1 MFSFQL
7 LCLFF
12 APIRPPVI
20 ANANAVYSLG
30 GKEMKNLYRTKRVGL
45 KLWVQLEVVLLIN
58 ELQGEHGGGGA
69 TRFCP
74 MNSTIN

>member
-1 MFSFQL
+1 MKWELGWMFSFQL

-30 GKEMKNLYRTKRVGL
+30 GKEMKNLYRTKEGGTKIVGVT
-45 KLWVQLEVVLLIN
+45 WGSFTN
-58 ELQGEHGGGGA
+58 
-69 TRFCP
+69 
-74 MNSTIN
+74 